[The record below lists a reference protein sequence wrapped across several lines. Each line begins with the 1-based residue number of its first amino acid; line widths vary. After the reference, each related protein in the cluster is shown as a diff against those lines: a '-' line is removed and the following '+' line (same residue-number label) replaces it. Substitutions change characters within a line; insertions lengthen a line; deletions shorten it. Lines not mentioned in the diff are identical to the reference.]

1 MEGHNHASHPGQTHA
16 SWLKYSNRGA
26 TRNDPLDPRLIDA
39 MSFLGDMGI
48 TSPLHPDEN
57 CNPGDAECLA
67 APDGGSPE
75 VPEETLGR
83 VVFYNKTLA
92 VPAMRNHED
101 DDVLAG
107 AERFDDLGCAGCH
120 TVGQTTGPSEIAQL
134 SEQTISPHTDLL
146 LHDMGPGLADDRPDF
161 VATGSEW
168 RTPPLWGLGLVPV
181 VNGDRFMLHDGRARS
196 FDEAIMWHGGEGQ
209 DAADAFA
216 SLEKNERAELI
227 AYLEAL

>member
-1 MEGHNHASHPGQTHA
+1 VP
-16 SWLKYSNRGA
+16 
-26 TRNDPLDPRLIDA
+26 DPRTGKPIVGRFGWKA
-39 MSFLGDMGI
+39 NVGTVEGQVAAAFLGDMGI
-48 TSPLHPDEN
+48 TSQLHPDQN
-57 CNPGDAECLA
+57 CNPGDTECLT
-67 APDGGSPE
+67 APNGGSPE
-75 VPEETLGR
+75 VPEEALGR

-120 TVGQTTGPSEIAQL
+120 TVSQTTGPSEIAQL

-161 VATGSEW
+161 
-168 RTPPLWGLGLVPV
+168 
-181 VNGDRFMLHDGRARS
+181 MLHDGRARS

-216 SLEKNERAELI
+216 ALDENERAELI